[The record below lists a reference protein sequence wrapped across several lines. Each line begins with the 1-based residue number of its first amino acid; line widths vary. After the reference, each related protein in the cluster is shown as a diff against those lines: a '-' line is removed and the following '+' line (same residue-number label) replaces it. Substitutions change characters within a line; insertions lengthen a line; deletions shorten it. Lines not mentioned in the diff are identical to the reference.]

1 MFEKEAK
8 ECEDSYIKSKYC
20 EHVSDTWRHGAEFGY
35 SKANEWHRDEVPENE
50 NDILCQVAKDEFVVG
65 YYRPSKKHYYTTD
78 GQDIDVIAWKEIIPP
93 KQEE

>member
-1 MFEKEAK
+1 VKVIPTRKQSFQK
-8 ECEDSYIKSKYC
+8 
-20 EHVSDTWRHGAEFGY
+20 GAEFGY
-35 SKANEWHRDEVPENE
+35 SKANEWHRDEVPKNE
-50 NDILCQVAKDEFVVG
+50 DDILCQVAKDEFVVG